1 MKILK
6 ILVIFIFSISI
17 SACYSNEKSNESNN
31 AFTKLTVA
39 EVESMGLSDW
49 NVKLDT
55 LNNGIN
61 WVFDISLDY
70 LGTDNVSKL
79 RLKTLGYESERETDF
94 KQGLKIKGINLVTSS
109 TELFIDI
116 TWYVDGK
123 EYEGYK
129 KYNLLWR

>member
-31 AFTKLTVA
+31 AFTKLTVT
-39 EVESMGLSDW
+39 EVESIGLSDW

-55 LNNGIN
+55 LNNGVN

-70 LGTDNVSKL
+70 LGTGNVSKL

-94 KQGLKIKGINLVTSS
+94 KQGLKIKGINLVASS
-109 TELFIDI
+109 TELVVDI
-116 TWYVDGK
+116 AWYIDGK
-123 EYEGYK
+123 EYKGYK
-129 KYNLLWR
+129 KYNLLWG

>member
-17 SACYSNEKSNESNN
+17 SACYSNQKSNESNN
-31 AFTKLTVA
+31 AFTKLTVT
-39 EVESMGLSDW
+39 EVESIGLSDW

-55 LNNGIN
+55 LNNGVN

-109 TELFIDI
+109 TELFVDI
-116 TWYVDGK
+116 TWYIDGK
-123 EYEGYK
+123 EYKGYK